1 MGVEAGEHVGVLMT
15 NHPDLVI
22 SVFGAALAGCV
33 VVPIN
38 ARYRTSELRF
48 IVEDA
53 ALTRAAHARL
63 GRRARRLR
71 GADRR
76 GAATASRTAPTL
88 VMMGAKRPPGFV
100 AREDFDALH
109 ADPALLRNRIEGVA
123 LRSTAL
129 ILYTSGTT
137 SQPRGAMLSHEA
149 FVRGWLTTARTW
161 RSTAEDRQWS
171 ALPLFHVT
179 ALGCVTWTLGCGG
192 TFYSDY
198 FFDAGRA
205 VDVPRAASASP
216 SSIRPTS
223 P

>member
-1 MGVEAGEHVGVLMT
+1 MTELWLADDVRPMGQMLLHSAAKDPGKDALVFPDRRLSYQDLADGATQVADSLIAMGVEAGEHVGVLMT

-22 SVFGAALAGCV
+22 GVFGAALPGCV

-53 ALTRAAHARL
+53 ALSVLLTHDSADEHVDYAALIDDALEGLEHR
-63 GRRARRLR
+63 
-71 GADRR
+71 
-76 GAATASRTAPTL
+76 PTL

-129 ILYTSGTT
+129 ILYTSGMT

-161 RSTAEDRQWS
+161 RSTAEDRQ
-171 ALPLFHVT
+171 
-179 ALGCVTWTLGCGG
+179 
-192 TFYSDY
+192 
-198 FFDAGRA
+198 
-205 VDVPRAASASP
+205 
-216 SSIRPTS
+216 
-223 P
+223 